1 MKQQTQ
7 VSTLPKRTEPPIQS
21 NADIR
26 ARQPRNKRYFIPVAG
41 QTGLRLKVETS
52 GTKVFIT
59 HAKEPTGLNRSI
71 TIGKF
76 PEYDLA
82 AAKKQH
88 AINFQAI
95 TQGRDLQLEADR
107 AAQSQE
113 RASTLETPLVTLCRN
128 RADQIFKQ
136 GGMTERTHDLER
148 NTIANI
154 EKVLGKTR
162 LIDLTEPTLIK
173 LRDQYIDHW
182 ASLDRIKKMLVK
194 IYAWLDRFTQEDLGF
209 DLAHRTGTI
218 FGKIRVKK
226 RPDHYIPL
234 DKLTLFWAGLLT
246 ANSTQMKKDAYL
258 LMLLTGERK
267 EAVLTLR
274 WDNVHLDQE
283 VPFIAF
289 QSKSAN
295 GQKTLN
301 AVPIVGFIGLLLT
314 RLHKTRTSEFVFPS
328 GRSSKSGALTDVRD
342 LYNQI
347 KDLTGLQHVAPH
359 DLRRTLAHVARD
371 AMALTAYADEHILH
385 SSTHYA
391 GSTGN
396 YLAPNAIEFT
406 KRRADTFRLT
416 HAHLDDL
423 ILQHSILERSNA
435 PTFVTYLD
443 GNSTGK
449 RVALACAKD
458 TKCELIESPLGTA
471 CMRQPLTIDIA
482 KRPQTQTVIDAS
494 DGMIFGVKQSKTQRC
509 FETEL

>member
-1 MKQQTQ
+1 MKQQKSP
-7 VSTLPKRTEPPIQS
+7 VSQLPKRTEPAIQS

-26 ARQPRNKRYFIPVAG
+26 SRQPRNKRFFIPVAG

-59 HAKEPTGLNRSI
+59 HAKGPTGNNRSI

-128 RADQIFKQ
+128 RAETIFKQ
-136 GGMTERTHDLER
+136 GGMTERTHELEN
-148 NTIANI
+148 NTISNI

-162 LIDLTEPTLIK
+162 LIDLSEPTLIK
-173 LRDQYIDHW
+173 LRDQYIDQW
-182 ASLDRIKKMLVK
+182 ASLDRIKKMLIKV
-194 IYAWLDRFTQEDLGF
+194 YGSLDRFTQEDLGF

-218 FGKIRVKK
+218 FGKIRAKK

-234 DKLTLFWAGLLT
+234 KDLGLFWAGFLT
-246 ANSTQMKKDAYL
+246 AKSSQVKKDAYL
-258 LMLLTGERK
+258 MMLLTGERK

-274 WDNVHLDQE
+274 WSDVHLNHA

-289 QSKSAN
+289 QSKSSN
-295 GQKTLN
+295 GQKNLN
-301 AVPIVGFIGLLLT
+301 AVPIVGFIGLLLK
-314 RLHKTRTSEFVFPS
+314 RLQESQNSAFVFPS
-328 GRSSKSGALTDVRD
+328 SRKSKSGALTDVRD
-342 LYNQI
+342 LYNEI
-347 KDLTGLQHVAPH
+347 RDLTGLKHLAPH

-385 SSTHYA
+385 SSSHYS

-396 YLAPNAIEFT
+396 YLAPDATEFT
-406 KRRADTFRLT
+406 RRRADTFKQT
-416 HAHLDDL
+416 HSHLDDL
-423 ILQHSILERSNA
+423 IISGSTCLNLSTYPFEVTLGTRQVSISQ
-435 PTFVTYLD
+435 VSCD
-443 GNSTGK
+443 ST
-449 RVALACAKD
+449 
-458 TKCELIESPLGTA
+458 LISSPLGSWISEQQLDVA
-471 CMRQPLTIDIA
+471 LS
-482 KRPQTQTVIDAS
+482 KRPLAQGTKDSIKGLAS
-494 DGMIFGVKQSKTQRC
+494 LQNSEEKADFIA
-509 FETEL
+509 EI

>member
-1 MKQQTQ
+1 MKQQQ
-7 VSTLPKRTEPPIQS
+7 SHVSQLPKRTEPAIQS

-26 ARQPRNKRYFIPVAG
+26 SRQPRNKRYFIPVAG

-59 HAKEPTGLNRSI
+59 HAKGPTGNNRSI

-128 RADQIFKQ
+128 RAETIFKQ
-136 GGMTERTHDLER
+136 GGMTERTHELEN
-148 NTIANI
+148 NTISNI

-162 LIDLTEPTLIK
+162 LIDLSEPTLIK
-173 LRDQYIDHW
+173 LRDQYIDQW
-182 ASLDRIKKMLVK
+182 ASLDRIKKMLIKV
-194 IYAWLDRFTQEDLGF
+194 YGSLDRFTQEDLGF

-218 FGKIRVKK
+218 FGKIRAKK

-234 DKLTLFWAGLLT
+234 KDLGLFWAGFLT
-246 ANSTQMKKDAYL
+246 AKSSQVKKDAYL
-258 LMLLTGERK
+258 MMLLTGERK

-274 WDNVHLDQE
+274 WSDVHLNHA

-289 QSKSAN
+289 QSKSSN
-295 GQKTLN
+295 GQKNLN
-301 AVPIVGFIGLLLT
+301 AVPIVGFIGLLLK
-314 RLHKTRTSEFVFPS
+314 RLQESQNSAFVFPS
-328 GRSSKSGALTDVRD
+328 SRKSKSGALTDVRD
-342 LYNQI
+342 LYNEI
-347 KDLTGLQHVAPH
+347 RDLTGLKHLAPH

-385 SSTHYA
+385 SSSHYS

-406 KRRADTFRLT
+406 KQRANTYRLT
-416 HAHLDDL
+416 HSHLDDL
-423 ILQHSILERSNA
+423 IISGATCLNL
-435 PTFVTYLD
+435 PTKPFEVTL
-443 GNSTGK
+443 GK
-449 RVALACAKD
+449 SQIKLS
-458 TKCELIESPLGTA
+458 ELIEST
-471 CMRQPLTIDIA
+471 LTSPIGKLASNTEITVPIKKRRLASIKLNQVKGIASIDGS
-482 KRPQTQTVIDAS
+482 R
-494 DGMIFGVKQSKTQRC
+494 FKQD
-509 FETEL
+509 FELEL